1 MRTIELANAF
11 KRDYKRIKA
20 DPRHAEDLGPLY
32 EALATLLAE
41 EETLPDCYRD
51 HALVGNWQ
59 GYREC
64 HLKPDLLVIYR
75 QEDPNILRFACMGS
89 HAELFR

>member
-1 MRTIELANAF
+1 MRTIELAHAF

-20 DPRHAEDLGPLY
+20 NPRHQDIAALFEALAMLLAEDLPLP
-32 EALATLLAE
+32 ASF
-41 EETLPDCYRD
+41 RD
-51 HALVGNWQ
+51 HTLGGNWH

-64 HLKPDLLVIYR
+64 HLKPDLLVIYSTR
-75 QEDPNILRFACMGS
+75 KPEILRFSRIGS